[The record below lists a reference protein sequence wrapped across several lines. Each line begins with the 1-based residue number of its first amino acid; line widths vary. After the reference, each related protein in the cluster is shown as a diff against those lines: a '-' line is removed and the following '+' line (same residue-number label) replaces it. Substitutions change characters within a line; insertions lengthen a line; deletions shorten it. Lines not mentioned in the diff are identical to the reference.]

1 MGYPM
6 LANYIRFKRISSDY
20 TEDFCEAYNYLTD
33 RRYKLD
39 LRTATFAHKLNG
51 FRDPYKV
58 DKRLSPEEVDDML
71 DTLNFY
77 GIVRDK
83 RFISKSIV
91 DFMMTV
97 WRPKVTQSMRIAA
110 FFLNH
115 LLLISWLPL
124 LIVGILL
131 LTQNMYMIDDDYML
145 IGVYLGALVGL
156 ILHEIGHAVATLGC
170 GGKLFEI
177 GVMMRFFIP
186 GAYVLS
192 DLKCVKSRFYRIQV
206 HAAGIETNFGLVG
219 ISLILSTVCYNFG
232 GIFLG
237 AAMGNLILALV
248 NSTFV
253 NSLDGAHVI
262 GELLCG
268 ELDFIDKAKKI
279 VKSKRVRN
287 RFKRKGING
296 RVTIA
301 ISYIIIGLQIF
312 LPLIYIFNIMQVIG
326 CFL

>member
-1 MGYPM
+1 M

-20 TEDFCEAYNYLTD
+20 AEDFCEAYNYLTD
-33 RRYKLD
+33 RRCKLD
-39 LRTATFAHKLNG
+39 LRTAAFAHKLNG

-58 DKRLSPEEVDDML
+58 DKRLSAEEVDDML

-77 GIVRDK
+77 EIVRDK
-83 RFISKSIV
+83 RFISKSVI

-97 WRPKVTQSMRIAA
+97 WRPKVTQSMRVAA

-115 LLLISWLPL
+115 LLLISWLPVL
-124 LIVGILL
+124 VIGILL
-131 LTQNMYMIDDDYML
+131 FSKNMYMIDDDYML
-145 IGVYLGALVGL
+145 IGVYLGTLVGL
-156 ILHEIGHAVATLGC
+156 VLHEIGHAVATLGC
-170 GGKLFEI
+170 GGKLFEM
-177 GVMMRFFIP
+177 GVMMRLFIP

-192 DLKCVKSRFYRIQV
+192 DLKHVKSRFYRIQV
-206 HAAGIETNFGLVG
+206 HAAGVETNFGLVG
-219 ISLILSTVCYNFG
+219 ISLILSTMCYSFG

-237 AAMGNLILALV
+237 AAISNLILALV
-248 NSTFV
+248 NSTFA
-253 NSLDGAHVI
+253 NGLDGAHII

-268 ELDFIDKAKKI
+268 DLDFVDKARKI

-301 ISYIIIGLQIF
+301 VSYIIIGLQIF
-312 LPLIYIFNIMQVIG
+312 LPMIYIFNIMQVIK
-326 CFL
+326 CFI